1 MWRPRLCTGRGR
13 SSCVP
18 ATVAWAMLAVRP
30 DGSGDLTKIEHR
42 LDLEDERPLPLV
54 APVAG
59 RSDRD
64 GEQWW
69 HRPSGRLSAPGNKP
83 GRSGSAGAYWASPL
97 HAAGGVY
104 FFNDAGTTYV
114 AEAGRSWKKLAENK
128 LDDGCMASPA
138 VAGQALFIR
147 TKTHLYRIEEKK

>member
-1 MWRPRLCTGRGR
+1 MAASSER
-13 SSCVP
+13 STSAP
-18 ATVAWAMLAVRP
+18 ATSL
-30 DGSGDLTKIEHR
+30 
-42 LDLEDERPLPLV
+42 
-54 APVAG
+54 
-59 RSDRD
+59 
-64 GEQWW
+64 
-69 HRPSGRLSAPGNKP
+69 
-83 GRSGSAGAYWASPL
+83 AGAARRRFWASPL
-97 HAAGGVY
+97 HAAGRLY